1 MTDKRGERQRDLES
15 PETFGEAGAVPGG
28 TAGGREA
35 REVGSEDEMK
45 RAFERPA
52 GVTRLRK
59 AEEKPRPPQRKTE
72 RR

>member
-15 PETFGEAGAVPGG
+15 P
-28 TAGGREA
+28 
-35 REVGSEDEMK
+35 
-45 RAFERPA
+45 RALEEA

-59 AEEKPRPPQRKTE
+59 AEEKPRPPRRKTG